1 MIHPSTRR
9 LRKVAAAA
17 LLTVTALIATACG
30 GSSQDGSDGAAS
42 RSGSSSGASPVT
54 VTDSVKRKVDFPNGP
69 ISKVAIVGGFNV
81 DLALALGA
89 RDQIVGIDETT
100 IDQENFAGFPK
111 SLSIGASADALNYE
125 RIIQSG
131 AQAVVLYGN
140 HPWQAAESSLK
151 SSGVKVLV
159 VSSWISQDWKT
170 NVRLLGKVLGSDK
183 EAAKVLAFTDKAG
196 ALTARA
202 GKVKTQATAYY
213 EDSAGKTIGEE
224 GGKTLAFAD
233 ANIKS
238 IFAESPGNTID
249 SDPAAVLAANPDV
262 IVVETD
268 NLYGGRSDTEY
279 KAIADKLLARPGWK
293 NLKAVKNGKLFLYNP
308 WAFDLAGNQISPLF
322 FATFAYP
329 DRYRDVD
336 PLSVVE
342 EWSKDFIGATKF
354 TPQGY
359 VYQVAAQ

>member
-1 MIHPSTRR
+1 MFHPSTRR
-9 LRKVAAAA
+9 LRMVAATA
-17 LLTVTALIATACG
+17 LVTVTALLATACG
-30 GSSQDGSDGAAS
+30 GNAQAGSDG
-42 RSGSSSGASPVT
+42 SGSGASPVT
-54 VTDSVKRKVDFPNGP
+54 VTDSAKRTVEFPDGP
-69 ISKVAIVGGFNV
+69 VGKVAIVGGFNV

-89 RDQIVGIDETT
+89 RDQIVGIDEKT
-100 IDQENFAGFPK
+100 INQENFAGFSS
-111 SLSIGASADALNYE
+111 SLSIGASSDALNYE
-125 RIIQSG
+125 RIIASG

-140 HPWQAAESSLK
+140 QPWQAAESSLK

-159 VSSWISQDWKT
+159 VSSWVSQDWKT
-170 NVRLLGKVLGSDK
+170 NVKLLGKVLGRDK
-183 EAAKVLAFTDKAG
+183 EAAKVLSFTDKVS

-202 GKVKTQATAYY
+202 GQEKTQATVYY
-213 EDSAGKTIGEE
+213 EDKAGQTSGKE

-238 IFAESPGNTID
+238 IFADSPGNTID
-249 SDPAAVLAANPDV
+249 SDPAAVLAADPDI

-268 NLYGGRSDTEY
+268 NVYGGRSGAEY
-279 KAIADKLLARPGWK
+279 KAIAAKLLARPGWK

-329 DRYRDVD
+329 DRYRNVD
-336 PLSVVE
+336 PLSVVA

-354 TPQGY
+354 TSQGY
-359 VYQVAAQ
+359 VYQVPAQ

>member
-1 MIHPSTRR
+1 MFPPSTRR
-9 LRKVAAAA
+9 LRAVASAA
-17 LLTVTALIATACG
+17 LLTVTALIGTACS
-30 GSSQDGSDGAAS
+30 GSVQDGSGKAA
-42 RSGSSSGASPVT
+42 GASAVT

-69 ISKVAIVGGFNV
+69 ISKVALVGGFNV

-89 RDQIVGIDETT
+89 RDQIVGIDEKT
-100 IDQENFAGFPK
+100 IEQENFAHFPS
-111 SLSIGASADALNYE
+111 SLSIGASPDALNYE
-125 RIIQSG
+125 RIVQSG

-140 HPWQAAESSLK
+140 QPWQAAESSLK

-159 VSSWISQDWKT
+159 VSSWISQDWET
-170 NVRLLGKVLGSDK
+170 NVKLLGKVLGREK
-183 EAAKVLAFTDKAG
+183 EAAGVLTFTDKVR

-202 GKVKTQATAYY
+202 KAVKPQATAYY
-213 EDSAGKTIGEE
+213 EDKAGKTIGEE

-233 ANIKS
+233 ANIRS
-238 IFAESPGNTID
+238 IFADSPGNTID
-249 SDPAAVLAANPDV
+249 SEPAALLAADPDV

-268 NLYGGRSDTEY
+268 NLYGGRSDAEY

-293 NLKAVKNGKLFLYNP
+293 NLKAVRNGRLFLYNP

-329 DRYRDVD
+329 DRYQDVD
-336 PLSVVE
+336 PTSVVE

-354 TPQGY
+354 TSRGY